1 MAHPAVAAFEHHLR
15 SYRRTW
21 RGSVATTFLI
31 PVLFLLGLGW
41 SVGRYVDGRDV
52 LPVSYLAY
60 TAPGLLAS
68 TAFQVAVSEATWP
81 VMSGFQWTRIYLGMR
96 ASPLTGPD
104 ILVGQLGYILARVAA
119 AGSGF
124 LVVMWAFGVLRTP
137 WAPLALP
144 VVLLLGL
151 AAAAPVAAFTTAVE
165 TSRVF
170 PILQRFVVVPVT
182 LFAGVFFPV
191 ESMPAPLRLL
201 AYLSPLWHGV
211 QLCRAVTLG
220 IPTSWPP
227 LVHLGCLEAWAGVGY
242 LLARRGYLRRLAI

>member
-1 MAHPAVAAFEHHLR
+1 MA
-15 SYRRTW
+15 
-21 RGSVATTFLI
+21 
-31 PVLFLLGLGW
+31 
-41 SVGRYVDGRDV
+41 
-52 LPVSYLAY
+52 
-60 TAPGLLAS
+60 
-68 TAFQVAVSEATWP
+68 
-81 VMSGFQWTRIYLGMR
+81 
-96 ASPLTGPD
+96 
-104 ILVGQLGYILARVAA
+104 YILARVAVA
-119 AGSGF
+119 STGF
-124 LVVMWAFGVLRTP
+124 LLVMWAFGVLHSP

-151 AAAAPVAAFTTAVE
+151 AGAAPVAAFTTSIE

-191 ESMPAPLRLL
+191 ESMPAPLRIL
-201 AYLSPLWHGV
+201 AYVSPLWHGV

-227 LVHLGCLEAWAGVGY
+227 LVHLGGLELWAVVGY